1 MFVHSLVKFG
11 VRSGRLFLTDKAN
24 GAEMEAIPA
33 VILKKDLKQLKQV
46 LQFSGPSMALVLCR
60 AL

>member
-11 VRSGRLFLTDKAN
+11 VKSGGLFLTDKAN

-33 VILKKDLKQLKQV
+33 VILKKNLKHLKQV
-46 LQFSGPSMALVLCR
+46 QFSGPSMALVLCR